1 MRSRWSRDYF
11 QRKIRSFL
19 SFQEFAW
26 ISLGRTVWGL
36 PHLQSLCRR
45 NFQFFFKRT
54 RAIYLFFFLIQILF
68 GYGHLWPCFSSFW
81 FSNSALQ
88 NRLQLLYVFAQCFY
102 SGPDGTAFL
111 PIFFAIATSLSF
123 LPISPLLQMWF
134 HGPSRS
140 FAGSPPE
147 SLQVYLTNVA
157 CSDML
162 PMKTLVNIQCSMI
175 KMIMYLWFIGFLSVS
190 LHCTVR

>member
-1 MRSRWSRDYF
+1 MATYGLVF
-11 QRKIRSFL
+11 HL
-19 SFQEFAW
+19 SD
-26 ISLGRTVWGL
+26 S
-36 PHLQSLCRR
+36 
-45 NFQFFFKRT
+45 
-54 RAIYLFFFLIQILF
+54 AILL
-68 GYGHLWPCFSSFW
+68 
-81 FSNSALQ
+81 LQ

-102 SGPDGTAFL
+102 SGPDGTAFCPYSLGHSHLSVL
-111 PIFFAIATSLSF
+111 PPHLT
-123 LPISPLLQMWF
+123 LLQMWF

-175 KMIMYLWFIGFLSVS
+175 KMIMYLWFI
-190 LHCTVR
+190 